1 MFTEYARKR
10 THSLDEDVKVWTVLL
25 ETTILKDAEIVA
37 ALRSNP
43 DFSLTGLH
51 YGIMQAV
58 DTLRAYNDARAMYHK
73 AKKDLDDSLDKAY
86 QLYYALFVL
95 IMELTAEQAD
105 RQELQQFVKDH
116 PFTWVDSP
124 NLLKKLLDDVLASDV
139 YADYLKRESTD
150 WESDCEF
157 WRSIL
162 RTVVLPSEALA
173 EALEAK
179 SIYWND
185 DLTTIGTFVLKSI
198 RRFAGSE
205 GGEGVRFLP
214 QFKDDEDAEFGA
226 RLFTFAVDNR
236 EKYREYIDRFI
247 NRDWDPERLAFMDIV
262 IMTVALAEIMN
273 FPGIPLPVSMNEYV
287 EIANTYSTR
296 RSGPFINGILF
307 SVVKML
313 VDEGLLKKPFSQAQK
328 EQPEGE

>member
-1 MFTEYARKR
+1 M
-10 THSLDEDVKVWTVLL
+10 
-25 ETTILKDAEIVA
+25 
-37 ALRSNP
+37 
-43 DFSLTGLH
+43 
-51 YGIMQAV
+51 
-58 DTLRAYNDARAMYHK
+58 
-73 AKKDLDDSLDKAY
+73 
-86 QLYYALFVL
+86 
-95 IMELTAEQAD
+95 
-105 RQELQQFVKDH
+105 
-116 PFTWVDSP
+116 DSP

>member
-1 MFTEYARKR
+1 
-10 THSLDEDVKVWTVLL
+10 
-25 ETTILKDAEIVA
+25 
-37 ALRSNP
+37 
-43 DFSLTGLH
+43 
-51 YGIMQAV
+51 
-58 DTLRAYNDARAMYHK
+58 MYHK

-105 RQELQQFVKDH
+105 RQEAAKNKYLATSEDLNPDTRLVDNRFAKFLAENEDLQQFVKDH